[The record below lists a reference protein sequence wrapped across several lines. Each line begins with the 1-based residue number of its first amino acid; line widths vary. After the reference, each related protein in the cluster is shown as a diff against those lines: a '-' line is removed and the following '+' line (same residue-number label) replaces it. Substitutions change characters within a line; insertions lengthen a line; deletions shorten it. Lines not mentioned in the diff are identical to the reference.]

1 MTQLTHSDT
10 ASPPAARAPLQAAL
24 RDGRWLAGGI
34 WAGVLLALLVTS
46 AVAITAF
53 AEGSLASAST
63 RSFASIAGTPLN
75 NNNSHAVAVAGL
87 CMAGL
92 EALALFTAWT
102 AFVRATR
109 NLVTAYAFDA
119 GEADEAPAAAEW
131 IADVPYSDARPDEP
145 EPTPKVII
153 ADVIQFVGVAWAI
166 VIVTPAVLLAVT
178 AFA

>member
-63 RSFASIAGTPLN
+63 RSFASIAGTPL
-75 NNNSHAVAVAGL
+75 NNSHAVAVAGL